1 MTWKDHLGKGS
12 LALAREDY
20 PFAQS
25 ELNRALQDLEKDSSD
40 KRSLGLIYG
49 LLAQAFFRHS
59 NFEEAEPLL
68 KQAIELEKLDNSN
81 LSVSARARDLICLAE
96 ILRNKGC
103 LAESLDCVESA
114 MAPEPAQNLEDVSG
128 SEEFDALKTLF
139 AVASAGQG
147 KSSNKKSAAQ
157 ASFSNSKHSV
167 NAMPSAQTKTGARK
181 GKTQSPDTENLL
193 ESYKQKL
200 DYLNNVE
207 SKNSTRPEQIS
218 TALELVTISLQ
229 LNFLEQA
236 EQFLHFAFVT
246 AFGKSHGKL
255 SIPTNGGQ
263 LPPETIIRLM
273 MAKSELFAF
282 CQDYAAAARACAEL
296 MKWLEKHHE
305 HLAEHTQNNPLETG
319 EFIARFI
326 QLTQKADL
334 YASAR
339 LLIKQALELEDCG
352 EFDKSIA
359 IYDKALAIFSQLFP
373 ADHLEVAQVL
383 QFKAALLELSGR
395 QNEADALNQQA
406 QDIEEKVGASAQQV
420 ETRLESL
427 PQFRGCD

>member
-59 NFEEAEPLL
+59 NFDEAEPLL

-103 LAESLDCVESA
+103 LAESLDCVENA
-114 MAPEPAQNLEDVSG
+114 TAPEPAQNLEEVSG

-139 AVASAGQG
+139 AAASAGQG
-147 KSSNKKSAAQ
+147 NPSNKKSSH
-157 ASFSNSKHSV
+157 ASISNSRHSL
-167 NAMPSAQTKTGARK
+167 NSMPSAQTKTVSGK
-181 GKTQSPDTENLL
+181 GKAQASNTTTLIEAY
-193 ESYKQKL
+193 EQKVEH
-200 DYLNNVE
+200 LN
-207 SKNSTRPEQIS
+207 SAKKTSATRPDRINTS
-218 TALELVTISLQ
+218 LELVTIALQ

-255 SIPTNGGQ
+255 SIPTNSGQ
-263 LPPETIIRLM
+263 LPPETVIRLM
-273 MAKSELFAF
+273 LAKSELFAF

-305 HLAEHTQNNPLETG
+305 TLAQHTLNNPLETG

-339 LLIKQALELEDCG
+339 LLIKQALDLEDCG

-395 QNEADALNQQA
+395 QSEADALNQQA